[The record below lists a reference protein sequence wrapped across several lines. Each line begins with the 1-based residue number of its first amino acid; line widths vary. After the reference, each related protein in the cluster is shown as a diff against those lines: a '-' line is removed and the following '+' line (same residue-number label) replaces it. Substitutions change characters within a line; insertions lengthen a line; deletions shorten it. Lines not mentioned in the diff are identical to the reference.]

1 MNGTAFGIPGLNDK
15 KVDAAAT
22 LKSYLHRKGYRITP
36 QRMAVLDAI
45 IRTENKHMSAREIHA
60 VVQKQYPGLLG
71 VSTVYKILRM
81 LEREGLV
88 NKLDLLDN
96 TGHYEM
102 SLDDAHCHLLC
113 LECGSISETEEEFV
127 QHICDLLKKENSF
140 IVQKRFLVFYGYLQ

>member
-1 MNGTAFGIPGLNDK
+1 M
-15 KVDAAAT
+15 DAAVN
-22 LKSYLHRKGYRITP
+22 LKSFLQRKGYRITP

-45 IRTENKHMSAREIHA
+45 VRNENKLLSAREIHA

-71 VSTVYKILRM
+71 VSTVYKNLRILV
-81 LEREGLV
+81 REGLV

-102 SLDDAHCHLLC
+102 SLDDAHCHLFC
-113 LECGSISETEEEFV
+113 LECGSISGTEEEFI

-140 IVQKRFLVFYGYLQ
+140 TVFKNDL